1 MNRQL
6 KLIWDFKG
14 PNAEKTAE
22 HHEIHLKDF
31 IQMNPEFDY
40 KTGVEKL
47 ADFQHIAFMIVDEK
61 DMKAIRDRLK
71 PHRGQV
77 YTSGE

>member
-22 HHEIHLKDF
+22 HHEIHLRDF
-31 IQMNPEFDY
+31 IKMNPEFDY
-40 KTGVEKL
+40 KTGVEKIV
-47 ADFQHIAFMIVDEK
+47 DFQHIAFMIVDEK
-61 DMKAIRDRLK
+61 DKKPIRDRLK